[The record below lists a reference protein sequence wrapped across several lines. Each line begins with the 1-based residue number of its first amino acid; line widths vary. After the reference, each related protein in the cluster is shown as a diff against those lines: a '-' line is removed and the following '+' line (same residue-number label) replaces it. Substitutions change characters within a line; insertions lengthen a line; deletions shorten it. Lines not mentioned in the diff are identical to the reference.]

1 MGLQARELEEFLG
14 TPKLVRHDAP
24 AEVWQY
30 RSTACVLD
38 VFLYQDKPTV
48 GIRVKYAEARTIA
61 AEPAQTDECVSA
73 IRQQNSSERL
83 PT

>member
-1 MGLQARELEEFLG
+1 LRARELEEFLG
-14 TPKLVRHDAP
+14 APKLVRHDAP

-30 RSTACVLD
+30 RSAACVLD
-38 VFLYQDKPTV
+38 VFLYQDKLTTGV
-48 GIRVKYAEARTIA
+48 RVKYAEARTIA
-61 AEPAQTDECVSA
+61 AEPARTDECVNA